1 MCVIYDLSYLEMTLD
16 VDELDI
22 LDIQVGQKA
31 EITAD
36 AISDRTFEGVVTSIS
51 SAGTTSGGTT
61 TYPVTIRIDET
72 VTEYVCGDESFA
84 AEHTIQLTGTLTRSM
99 LAKPLFLG
107 TLRISGVD
115 ALAEPVTLRL
125 ERQDGRWTGNFNDAY
140 GQPLDWQ
147 QYGVL
152 SIDADKD
159 LGELLIR
166 LTPDEAQQHFLAPG
180 AASRPAA
187 MTRLYTYYPSYRTK

>member
-1 MCVIYDLSYLEMTLD
+1 MGEHKNWFARNKGFVFGFAVAVAILNIVIFVLMPQQT
-16 VDELDI
+16 
-22 LDIQVGQKA
+22 
-31 EITAD
+31 
-36 AISDRTFEGVVTSIS
+36 
-51 SAGTTSGGTT
+51 
-61 TYPVTIRIDET
+61 PIRIDET

-84 AEHTIQLTGTLTRSM
+84 AEHTIQLTGTLTKSM

-125 ERQDGRWTGNFNDAY
+125 ERQDGRWTGNFK
-140 GQPLDWQ
+140 
-147 QYGVL
+147 YGVL

>member
-1 MCVIYDLSYLEMTLD
+1 MGEHKNWFARNKGFVFGFAVAVAILNIVIFVLMPQQT
-16 VDELDI
+16 
-22 LDIQVGQKA
+22 
-31 EITAD
+31 
-36 AISDRTFEGVVTSIS
+36 
-51 SAGTTSGGTT
+51 
-61 TYPVTIRIDET
+61 PIRIDET
-72 VTEYVCGDESFA
+72 DGLLPGMSVDATITLDS
-84 AEHTIQLTGTLTRSM
+84 AEDVLAIPAGTLTRSM

-115 ALAEPVTLRL
+115 ALAEPVALRL

>member
-1 MCVIYDLSYLEMTLD
+1 MGEHKNWFARNKGFVFGFAVAVAILNIVIFVLMPQQT
-16 VDELDI
+16 
-22 LDIQVGQKA
+22 
-31 EITAD
+31 
-36 AISDRTFEGVVTSIS
+36 
-51 SAGTTSGGTT
+51 
-61 TYPVTIRIDET
+61 PIRIDET
-72 VTEYVCGDESFA
+72 VTEYVCGDDSFA

-125 ERQDGRWTGNFNDAY
+125 ERQDAY
-140 GQPLDWQ
+140 GQPLVWQ

>member
-1 MCVIYDLSYLEMTLD
+1 M
-16 VDELDI
+16 
-22 LDIQVGQKA
+22 
-31 EITAD
+31 
-36 AISDRTFEGVVTSIS
+36 
-51 SAGTTSGGTT
+51 
-61 TYPVTIRIDET
+61 
-72 VTEYVCGDESFA
+72 
-84 AEHTIQLTGTLTRSM
+84 
-99 LAKPLFLG
+99 
-107 TLRISGVD
+107 D

-140 GQPLDWQ
+140 GQPLVWQ

-166 LTPDEAQQHFLAPG
+166 LTPDEAQQHFLAAG

>member
-1 MCVIYDLSYLEMTLD
+1 MGEHKNWFARNKGFVFGFAVAVAILNIVIFVLMPQQT
-16 VDELDI
+16 
-22 LDIQVGQKA
+22 
-31 EITAD
+31 
-36 AISDRTFEGVVTSIS
+36 
-51 SAGTTSGGTT
+51 
-61 TYPVTIRIDET
+61 PIRIDET
-72 VTEYVCGDESFA
+72 VTEYVCGDDSFA

-99 LAKPLFLG
+99 
-107 TLRISGVD
+107 SGVD

-140 GQPLDWQ
+140 GQPLVWQ

>member
-1 MCVIYDLSYLEMTLD
+1 MGEHKNWFARNKGFVFGFAVAVAILNIVIFVLMPQQTP
-16 VDELDI
+16 
-22 LDIQVGQKA
+22 
-31 EITAD
+31 
-36 AISDRTFEGVVTSIS
+36 IS
-51 SAGTTSGGTT
+51 
-61 TYPVTIRIDET
+61 IDET

-84 AEHTIQLTGTLTRSM
+84 VEHTIRLTGTLTRSM

-140 GQPLDWQ
+140 GQPLVWQ

-166 LTPDEAQQHFLAPG
+166 LMPAEKQQHFLAPG

>member
-1 MCVIYDLSYLEMTLD
+1 MGEHKNWFARNKGFVFGFAVAVAILNIVIFVLMPQQT
-16 VDELDI
+16 
-22 LDIQVGQKA
+22 
-31 EITAD
+31 
-36 AISDRTFEGVVTSIS
+36 
-51 SAGTTSGGTT
+51 
-61 TYPVTIRIDET
+61 PIRIDET

-84 AEHTIQLTGTLTRSM
+84 
-99 LAKPLFLG
+99 AKPLFLG

-140 GQPLDWQ
+140 GQPLVWQ

>member
-1 MCVIYDLSYLEMTLD
+1 MKNGAQLSMGEENKSWFSRNRGFVFGFAVVIA
-16 VDELDI
+16 I
-22 LDIQVGQKA
+22 LNL
-31 EITAD
+31 
-36 AISDRTFEGVVTSIS
+36 AILILVPQQT
-51 SAGTTSGGTT
+51 
-61 TYPVTIRIDET
+61 PVAIDQA
-72 VTEYVCGDESFA
+72 VMEYVCSDESSA
-84 AEHTIQLTGTLTRSM
+84 VEHTVQLTGTLTKSVV
-99 LAKPLFLG
+99 AKPVFQG

-140 GQPLDWQ
+140 GQPLVWQ

-152 SIDADKD
+152 SIDADKN

-166 LTPDEAQQHFLAPG
+166 LMPDEAQQHFLAPG
-180 AASRPAA
+180 AASRTAA

>member
-1 MCVIYDLSYLEMTLD
+1 MGEHKNWFARNKGFVFGFAVAVAILNIVIFVLMPQQTP
-16 VDELDI
+16 
-22 LDIQVGQKA
+22 
-31 EITAD
+31 
-36 AISDRTFEGVVTSIS
+36 IS
-51 SAGTTSGGTT
+51 
-61 TYPVTIRIDET
+61 IDET
-72 VTEYVCGDESFA
+72 VTEYVCGDDSFA

-140 GQPLDWQ
+140 GQPLVWT

-152 SIDADKD
+152 SMTRTRTSASFSS
-159 LGELLIR
+159 GSR
-166 LTPDEAQQHFLAPG
+166 RTRRSSTS
-180 AASRPAA
+180 SRPARHPA
-187 MTRLYTYYPSYRTK
+187 RRR

>member
-1 MCVIYDLSYLEMTLD
+1 MGEHKNWFARNKGFVFGFAVAVAILNIVIFVLMPQQT
-16 VDELDI
+16 
-22 LDIQVGQKA
+22 
-31 EITAD
+31 
-36 AISDRTFEGVVTSIS
+36 
-51 SAGTTSGGTT
+51 
-61 TYPVTIRIDET
+61 PIRIDET

-140 GQPLDWQ
+140 GQPLVWQ

-152 SIDADKD
+152 SSTRTRTSASFSS
-159 LGELLIR
+159 GSR
-166 LTPDEAQQHFLAPG
+166 RTRRSSTS
-180 AASRPAA
+180 SRPARHPA
-187 MTRLYTYYPSYRTK
+187 RQR

>member
-1 MCVIYDLSYLEMTLD
+1 MGEHKNWFARNKGFVFGFAVAVAILNIVIFVLMPQQT
-16 VDELDI
+16 
-22 LDIQVGQKA
+22 
-31 EITAD
+31 
-36 AISDRTFEGVVTSIS
+36 
-51 SAGTTSGGTT
+51 
-61 TYPVTIRIDET
+61 PIRIDET

-84 AEHTIQLTGTLTRSM
+84 VEHTIQLTGTLTRSM

-166 LTPDEAQQHFLAPG
+166 LTPDEVQQHFLAPG

>member
-1 MCVIYDLSYLEMTLD
+1 MGEHKNWFARNKGFVFGFAVAVAILNIVIFVLMPQQTP
-16 VDELDI
+16 
-22 LDIQVGQKA
+22 
-31 EITAD
+31 
-36 AISDRTFEGVVTSIS
+36 IS
-51 SAGTTSGGTT
+51 
-61 TYPVTIRIDET
+61 IDET

-140 GQPLDWQ
+140 RSTGSSTAYCPSTRTRTSASFSS
-147 QYGVL
+147 G
-152 SIDADKD
+152 S
-159 LGELLIR
+159 R
-166 LTPDEAQQHFLAPG
+166 RTRRSSTS
-180 AASRPAA
+180 SRPARHPA
-187 MTRLYTYYPSYRTK
+187 RRR

>member
-1 MCVIYDLSYLEMTLD
+1 MDIRTIDLNLLPVLDALLRHRSVTLAARELD
-16 VDELDI
+16 MSQSALSAALARLRKLLDDELFVRTGRG
-22 LDIQVGQKA
+22 LRT
-31 EITAD
+31 TAR
-36 AISDRTFEGVVTSIS
+36 A
-51 SAGTTSGGTT
+51 
-61 TYPVTIRIDET
+61 
-72 VTEYVCGDESFA
+72 
-84 AEHTIQLTGTLTRSM
+84 
-99 LAKPLFLG
+99 
-107 TLRISGVD
+107 D

-140 GQPLDWQ
+140 GQPLVWQ

>member
-1 MCVIYDLSYLEMTLD
+1 MGEHKNWFARNKGFVFGFAVAVAILNIVIFVLMPQQT
-16 VDELDI
+16 
-22 LDIQVGQKA
+22 
-31 EITAD
+31 
-36 AISDRTFEGVVTSIS
+36 
-51 SAGTTSGGTT
+51 
-61 TYPVTIRIDET
+61 PIRIDET

-115 ALAEPVTLRL
+115 ALAEPSRSVWSGRTDAGRGISTTL
-125 ERQDGRWTGNFNDAY
+125 TAS
-140 GQPLDWQ
+140 PLDWQ

-180 AASRPAA
+180 AASR
-187 MTRLYTYYPSYRTK
+187 RRR

>member
-1 MCVIYDLSYLEMTLD
+1 MGEHKNWFARNKGFVFGFAVAVAILNIVIFVLMPQQT
-16 VDELDI
+16 
-22 LDIQVGQKA
+22 
-31 EITAD
+31 
-36 AISDRTFEGVVTSIS
+36 
-51 SAGTTSGGTT
+51 
-61 TYPVTIRIDET
+61 PIRIDET

-140 GQPLDWQ
+140 GQPLVWQ

-152 SIDADKD
+152 SIDADKG

-166 LTPDEAQQHFLAPG
+166 LTPDEKQQHFLAPG

>member
-1 MCVIYDLSYLEMTLD
+1 MGEHKNWFARNKGFVFGFAVAVAILNIVIFVLMPQQT
-16 VDELDI
+16 
-22 LDIQVGQKA
+22 
-31 EITAD
+31 
-36 AISDRTFEGVVTSIS
+36 
-51 SAGTTSGGTT
+51 
-61 TYPVTIRIDET
+61 PIRIDET

-140 GQPLDWQ
+140 GQPLVWQ

-152 SIDADKD
+152 SMTRTRTSASFSS
-159 LGELLIR
+159 GSR
-166 LTPDEAQQHFLAPG
+166 RTRRSSTS
-180 AASRPAA
+180 SRPARHPA
-187 MTRLYTYYPSYRTK
+187 RQR